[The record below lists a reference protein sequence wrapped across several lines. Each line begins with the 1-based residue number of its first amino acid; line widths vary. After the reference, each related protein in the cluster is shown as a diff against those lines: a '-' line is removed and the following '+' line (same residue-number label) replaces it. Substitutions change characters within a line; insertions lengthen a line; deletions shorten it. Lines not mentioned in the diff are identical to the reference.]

1 MTIGTRIKE
10 YRTKS
15 KLSQEKVAE
24 LVGVSRHAVTKW
36 ESDQSTPNMDN
47 LFRLAE
53 IFGTTVD
60 ALVTDET
67 HKGTVAELVY
77 HMIQEEEQRKRKALR
92 EKLRLRI
99 RDGLAVLGC
108 YLVIFLISKL
118 LWADRE
124 NFSLMGWLTNTW
136 YEHHAPCF
144 GWILVHK
151 WFWSA
156 AFFSVAM
163 ALLGFRRISLIT
175 IVGCALG
182 LLLGEYTGTGYVLVD
197 DGDGVSGRYI
207 SAYGEYAGA
216 AKMVAD
222 RKDFDGDIVVISYA
236 LTRYDRVTG
245 EKLMTWDGEKKLHF
259 LDEMTVQEVVETGLR
274 YFRALE
280 SKETVPYEE
289 VLPFDETIITP
300 ELLSRETTLPEASSS
315 HLPDEWHGIYYTYS
329 AKMEDHALESDIQ
342 TIKDA
347 GFNFIRC
354 ALNFTHF
361 YGFNPEEG
369 KIHEGRMKE
378 LDQLLAWCMERD
390 IHLNISL
397 YWNYDWPDGFSS
409 DQLVRQTKYSKSIA
423 DTWTVFARR
432 YADIPGQ
439 YLSFTLLDH
448 AWGSTDEEN
457 GAFLSPAAEAVQ
469 KISPCRCI
477 IAKVGQGE
485 VSGAAIASKGVALT
499 SNCTWGED
507 FYFTDYY
514 SDRKSAMQ
522 KAVWP
527 YEEDGEIVDG
537 NAALSKNT
545 KGKAKNAPDA
555 VAATARE
562 HGVGYMVCEWGP
574 RREWYGL
581 IAEDV
586 RYSDDTMQAY
596 LTDMTQ
602 TMKERGYGWCY
613 TDWMGCVG
621 LTFCYP
627 LVKDSAYTQVR
638 EHLYVDEEM
647 SGWFKEI
654 NGVQ

>member
-1 MTIGTRIKE
+1 MKRLTTLLLVFVMVLSLTACGSAPAGMVPAKIMPETISELTTE
-10 YRTKS
+10 PTS
-15 KLSQEKVAE
+15 EPTTEPTLSAE
-24 LVGVSRHAVTKW
+24 ELFI
-36 ESDQSTPNMDN
+36 QSLP
-47 LFRLAE
+47 
-53 IFGTTVD
+53 
-60 ALVTDET
+60 
-67 HKGTVAELVY
+67 
-77 HMIQEEEQRKRKALR
+77 
-92 EKLRLRI
+92 EKLRQAYELGIVDLTLLEALERPCTTAEAAGILQQVYKLRFCE
-99 RDGLAVLGC
+99 D
-108 YLVIFLISKL
+108 S
-118 LWADRE
+118 W
-124 NFSLMGWLTNTW
+124 MLTNAVTEENVAEAATRGWFMTMMYAADAESLVGIDESKSYADNLKKLTW
-136 YEHHAPCF
+136 SQKKYGQDLAD
-144 GWILVHK
+144 
-151 WFWSA
+151 A
-156 AFFSVAM
+156 
-163 ALLGFRRISLIT
+163 
-175 IVGCALG
+175 
-182 LLLGEYTGTGYVLVD
+182 LLGEYTGTGYVLVD

-245 EKLMTWDGEKKLHF
+245 EKLMTWDDEKKLHF

-514 SDRKSAMQ
+514 SDRKSTMQ

>member
-1 MTIGTRIKE
+1 MKRLTTLLLVFVMVLSLTACGSAPAGMVPAKIMPETISELTTE
-10 YRTKS
+10 PTS
-15 KLSQEKVAE
+15 EPTTEPTLSAE
-24 LVGVSRHAVTKW
+24 ELFI
-36 ESDQSTPNMDN
+36 QSLP
-47 LFRLAE
+47 
-53 IFGTTVD
+53 
-60 ALVTDET
+60 
-67 HKGTVAELVY
+67 
-77 HMIQEEEQRKRKALR
+77 
-92 EKLRLRI
+92 EKLRQAYELGIVDLTLLEELERPCTTAEAAGILQQVYKLRFCE
-99 RDGLAVLGC
+99 D
-108 YLVIFLISKL
+108 S
-118 LWADRE
+118 W
-124 NFSLMGWLTNTW
+124 MLTNAVTEENLAEAATRGWFMTMMYAADAESLVGIDESKSYADNLKKLTW
-136 YEHHAPCF
+136 SQKKYGQDLAD
-144 GWILVHK
+144 
-151 WFWSA
+151 A
-156 AFFSVAM
+156 
-163 ALLGFRRISLIT
+163 
-175 IVGCALG
+175 
-182 LLLGEYTGTGYVLVD
+182 LLGEYTGTGYVLVD

-289 VLPFDETIITP
+289 VSPFDETIITP

-514 SDRKSAMQ
+514 SDRKSTMQ

-562 HGVGYMVCEWGP
+562 HGVGYMVC
-574 RREWYGL
+574 
-581 IAEDV
+581 
-586 RYSDDTMQAY
+586 
-596 LTDMTQ
+596 
-602 TMKERGYGWCY
+602 
-613 TDWMGCVG
+613 
-621 LTFCYP
+621 
-627 LVKDSAYTQVR
+627 
-638 EHLYVDEEM
+638 
-647 SGWFKEI
+647 
-654 NGVQ
+654 

>member
-1 MTIGTRIKE
+1 MKRLTTLLLVFVMVLSLTACGSAPAGMVPAKIMPETISELTTE
-10 YRTKS
+10 PTS
-15 KLSQEKVAE
+15 EPTTEPTLSAE
-24 LVGVSRHAVTKW
+24 ELFI
-36 ESDQSTPNMDN
+36 QSLP
-47 LFRLAE
+47 
-53 IFGTTVD
+53 
-60 ALVTDET
+60 
-67 HKGTVAELVY
+67 
-77 HMIQEEEQRKRKALR
+77 
-92 EKLRLRI
+92 EKLRQAYELGIVDLTLLEALERPCTTAEAAGILQQVYKLRFCE
-99 RDGLAVLGC
+99 D
-108 YLVIFLISKL
+108 S
-118 LWADRE
+118 W
-124 NFSLMGWLTNTW
+124 MLTNAVTEENVAEAATRGWFMTMMYAADAESLVGIDESKSYADNLKKLTW
-136 YEHHAPCF
+136 SQKKYGQDLAD
-144 GWILVHK
+144 
-151 WFWSA
+151 A
-156 AFFSVAM
+156 
-163 ALLGFRRISLIT
+163 
-175 IVGCALG
+175 
-182 LLLGEYTGTGYVLVD
+182 LLGEYTGTGYVLVD

>member
-1 MTIGTRIKE
+1 MKRLTTLLLVFVMVLSLTACGSAPAGMVPAKIMPETISELTTE
-10 YRTKS
+10 PTS
-15 KLSQEKVAE
+15 EPTTEPTLSAE
-24 LVGVSRHAVTKW
+24 ELFI
-36 ESDQSTPNMDN
+36 QSLP
-47 LFRLAE
+47 
-53 IFGTTVD
+53 
-60 ALVTDET
+60 
-67 HKGTVAELVY
+67 
-77 HMIQEEEQRKRKALR
+77 
-92 EKLRLRI
+92 EKLRQAYELGIVDLTLLEALERPCTTAEAAGILQQVYKLRFCE
-99 RDGLAVLGC
+99 D
-108 YLVIFLISKL
+108 S
-118 LWADRE
+118 W
-124 NFSLMGWLTNTW
+124 MLTNAVTEENVAEAATRGWFMTMMYAADAESLVGIDESKSYADNLKKLTW
-136 YEHHAPCF
+136 SQKKYGQDLAD
-144 GWILVHK
+144 
-151 WFWSA
+151 A
-156 AFFSVAM
+156 
-163 ALLGFRRISLIT
+163 
-175 IVGCALG
+175 
-182 LLLGEYTGTGYVLVD
+182 LLGEYTGTGYVLVD

-245 EKLMTWDGEKKLHF
+245 EKLMTWDDEKKLHF

-514 SDRKSAMQ
+514 SDRKSTMQ

-647 SGWFKEI
+647 SSWFKEI

>member
-1 MTIGTRIKE
+1 MKRLTTLLLAFVMVLSLTACGSAPAGMVPAKIMPETISELTTE
-10 YRTKS
+10 PTS
-15 KLSQEKVAE
+15 EPTTEPTLSAE
-24 LVGVSRHAVTKW
+24 ELFI
-36 ESDQSTPNMDN
+36 QSLP
-47 LFRLAE
+47 
-53 IFGTTVD
+53 
-60 ALVTDET
+60 
-67 HKGTVAELVY
+67 
-77 HMIQEEEQRKRKALR
+77 
-92 EKLRLRI
+92 EKLRQAYELGIVDLTLLEELERPCTTAEAAGILQQVYKLRFCE
-99 RDGLAVLGC
+99 D
-108 YLVIFLISKL
+108 S
-118 LWADRE
+118 W
-124 NFSLMGWLTNTW
+124 MLTNAVTEENVAEAATRGWFMTMMYAADAESLVGIDESKSYADNLKKLTW
-136 YEHHAPCF
+136 SQKKYGQDLAD
-144 GWILVHK
+144 
-151 WFWSA
+151 A
-156 AFFSVAM
+156 
-163 ALLGFRRISLIT
+163 
-175 IVGCALG
+175 
-182 LLLGEYTGTGYVLVD
+182 LLGEYTGTGYVLVD

-245 EKLMTWDGEKKLHF
+245 EKLMTWDDEKKLHF

-289 VLPFDETIITP
+289 VSPFDETIITP

-423 DTWTVFARR
+423 DIWTVFARR

>member
-1 MTIGTRIKE
+1 MKRLTTLLLVFVMVLSLTACGSAPAGMVPAKIMPETISELTTE
-10 YRTKS
+10 PTS
-15 KLSQEKVAE
+15 EPTTEPTLSAE
-24 LVGVSRHAVTKW
+24 ELFI
-36 ESDQSTPNMDN
+36 QSLP
-47 LFRLAE
+47 
-53 IFGTTVD
+53 
-60 ALVTDET
+60 
-67 HKGTVAELVY
+67 
-77 HMIQEEEQRKRKALR
+77 
-92 EKLRLRI
+92 EKLRQAYELGIVDLTLLEALERPCTTAEAAGILQQVYKLRFCE
-99 RDGLAVLGC
+99 D
-108 YLVIFLISKL
+108 S
-118 LWADRE
+118 W
-124 NFSLMGWLTNTW
+124 MLTNAVTEENVAEAATRGWFMTMMYAADAESLVGIDESKSYADNLKKLTW
-136 YEHHAPCF
+136 SQKKYGQDLAD
-144 GWILVHK
+144 
-151 WFWSA
+151 A
-156 AFFSVAM
+156 
-163 ALLGFRRISLIT
+163 
-175 IVGCALG
+175 
-182 LLLGEYTGTGYVLVD
+182 LLGEYTGTGYVLVD

-245 EKLMTWDGEKKLHF
+245 EKLMTWDDEKKLHF

-289 VLPFDETIITP
+289 VSPFDETIITP

-409 DQLVRQTKYSKSIA
+409 HQLVRQTKYSKSIA

-514 SDRKSAMQ
+514 SDRKSTMQ

>member
-1 MTIGTRIKE
+1 MKRLTTLLLVFVMVLSLTACGSAPAGMVPAKIMPETISELTTE
-10 YRTKS
+10 PTS
-15 KLSQEKVAE
+15 EPTTEPTLSAE
-24 LVGVSRHAVTKW
+24 ELFI
-36 ESDQSTPNMDN
+36 QSLP
-47 LFRLAE
+47 
-53 IFGTTVD
+53 
-60 ALVTDET
+60 
-67 HKGTVAELVY
+67 
-77 HMIQEEEQRKRKALR
+77 
-92 EKLRLRI
+92 EKLRQAYELGIVDLTLLEELERPCTTAEAAGILQQVYKLRFCE
-99 RDGLAVLGC
+99 D
-108 YLVIFLISKL
+108 S
-118 LWADRE
+118 W
-124 NFSLMGWLTNTW
+124 MLTNAVTEENVAEAATRGWFMTMMYAADAESLVGIDESKSYADNLKKLTW
-136 YEHHAPCF
+136 SQKKYGQDLAD
-144 GWILVHK
+144 
-151 WFWSA
+151 A
-156 AFFSVAM
+156 
-163 ALLGFRRISLIT
+163 
-175 IVGCALG
+175 
-182 LLLGEYTGTGYVLVD
+182 LLGEYTGTGYVLVD

-245 EKLMTWDGEKKLHF
+245 EKLMTWDDEKKLHF

-289 VLPFDETIITP
+289 VSPFDETIITP

-423 DTWTVFARR
+423 DIWTVFARR

-514 SDRKSAMQ
+514 SDRKSTMQ

-647 SGWFKEI
+647 SDWFKEI

>member
-1 MTIGTRIKE
+1 MKRLTTLLLVFVMVLSLTACGSAPAGMVPAKIMPETISELTTE
-10 YRTKS
+10 PTS
-15 KLSQEKVAE
+15 EPTTEPTLSAE
-24 LVGVSRHAVTKW
+24 ELFI
-36 ESDQSTPNMDN
+36 QSLP
-47 LFRLAE
+47 
-53 IFGTTVD
+53 
-60 ALVTDET
+60 
-67 HKGTVAELVY
+67 
-77 HMIQEEEQRKRKALR
+77 
-92 EKLRLRI
+92 EKLRQAYELGIVDLTLLEELERPCTTAEAAGILQQVYKLRFCE
-99 RDGLAVLGC
+99 D
-108 YLVIFLISKL
+108 S
-118 LWADRE
+118 W
-124 NFSLMGWLTNTW
+124 MLTNAVTEENVAEAATRGWFMTMMYAADAESLVGIDESKSYADNLKKLTW
-136 YEHHAPCF
+136 SQKKYGQDLAD
-144 GWILVHK
+144 
-151 WFWSA
+151 A
-156 AFFSVAM
+156 
-163 ALLGFRRISLIT
+163 
-175 IVGCALG
+175 
-182 LLLGEYTGTGYVLVD
+182 LLGEYTGTGYVLVD

-222 RKDFDGDIVVISYA
+222 RKDCDGDIVVISYA

-245 EKLMTWDGEKKLHF
+245 EKLMTWDDEKKLHF

-289 VLPFDETIITP
+289 VSPFDETIITP

>member
-1 MTIGTRIKE
+1 MKRLTTLLLVFVMVLSLTACGSAPAGMVPAKIMPETISELTTE
-10 YRTKS
+10 PTS
-15 KLSQEKVAE
+15 EPTTEPTLSAE
-24 LVGVSRHAVTKW
+24 ELFI
-36 ESDQSTPNMDN
+36 QSLP
-47 LFRLAE
+47 
-53 IFGTTVD
+53 
-60 ALVTDET
+60 
-67 HKGTVAELVY
+67 
-77 HMIQEEEQRKRKALR
+77 
-92 EKLRLRI
+92 EKLRQAYELGIVDLTLLKALERPCTTAEAAGILQQVYKLRFCE
-99 RDGLAVLGC
+99 D
-108 YLVIFLISKL
+108 S
-118 LWADRE
+118 W
-124 NFSLMGWLTNTW
+124 MLTNAVTEENVAEAATRGWFMTMMYAADAESLVGIDESKSYADNLKKLTW
-136 YEHHAPCF
+136 SQKKYGQDLAD
-144 GWILVHK
+144 
-151 WFWSA
+151 A
-156 AFFSVAM
+156 
-163 ALLGFRRISLIT
+163 
-175 IVGCALG
+175 
-182 LLLGEYTGTGYVLVD
+182 LLGEYTGTGYVLVD

-289 VLPFDETIITP
+289 VSPFDETIITP

-514 SDRKSAMQ
+514 SDRKSTMQ

-647 SGWFKEI
+647 SSWFKEI

>member
-1 MTIGTRIKE
+1 MKRLTTLLLVFVMVLSLTACGSAPAGMVPAKIMPETISELTTE
-10 YRTKS
+10 PTS
-15 KLSQEKVAE
+15 EPTTEPTLSAE
-24 LVGVSRHAVTKW
+24 ELFI
-36 ESDQSTPNMDN
+36 QSLP
-47 LFRLAE
+47 
-53 IFGTTVD
+53 
-60 ALVTDET
+60 
-67 HKGTVAELVY
+67 
-77 HMIQEEEQRKRKALR
+77 
-92 EKLRLRI
+92 EKLRQAYELGIVDLTLLEALERPCTTAEAAGILQQVYKLRFCE
-99 RDGLAVLGC
+99 D
-108 YLVIFLISKL
+108 S
-118 LWADRE
+118 W
-124 NFSLMGWLTNTW
+124 MLTNAVTEENVAEAATRGWFMTMMYAADAESLVGIDESKSYADNLKKLTW
-136 YEHHAPCF
+136 SQKKYGQDLAD
-144 GWILVHK
+144 
-151 WFWSA
+151 A
-156 AFFSVAM
+156 
-163 ALLGFRRISLIT
+163 
-175 IVGCALG
+175 
-182 LLLGEYTGTGYVLVD
+182 LLGEYTGTGYVLVD

-289 VLPFDETIITP
+289 VSPFDETIITP

-514 SDRKSAMQ
+514 SDRKSTMQ

>member
-1 MTIGTRIKE
+1 MKRLTTLLLVFVMVLSLTACGSAPAGMVPAKIMPETISELTTE
-10 YRTKS
+10 PTS
-15 KLSQEKVAE
+15 EPTTEPTLSAE
-24 LVGVSRHAVTKW
+24 ELFI
-36 ESDQSTPNMDN
+36 QSLP
-47 LFRLAE
+47 
-53 IFGTTVD
+53 
-60 ALVTDET
+60 
-67 HKGTVAELVY
+67 
-77 HMIQEEEQRKRKALR
+77 
-92 EKLRLRI
+92 EKLRQAYELGIVDLTLLEELERPCTTAEAAGILQQVYKLRVCEDI
-99 RDGLAVLGC
+99 
-108 YLVIFLISKL
+108 
-118 LWADRE
+118 W
-124 NFSLMGWLTNTW
+124 MLTNAVTEENVAEAATRGWFMTMMYAADAESLVGIDESKSYADNLKKLTW
-136 YEHHAPCF
+136 SQKKYGQDLAD
-144 GWILVHK
+144 
-151 WFWSA
+151 A
-156 AFFSVAM
+156 
-163 ALLGFRRISLIT
+163 
-175 IVGCALG
+175 
-182 LLLGEYTGTGYVLVD
+182 LLGEYTGSGYVLVD

-245 EKLMTWDGEKKLHF
+245 EKLMTWDDEKKLHF

-289 VLPFDETIITP
+289 VSPFDETIITP

-457 GAFLSPAAEAVQ
+457 GTFLSPFFNT
-469 KISPCRCI
+469 I
-477 IAKVGQGE
+477 ILLLFHFVN
-485 VSGAAIASKGVALT
+485 T
-499 SNCTWGED
+499 
-507 FYFTDYY
+507 F
-514 SDRKSAMQ
+514 MQ
-522 KAVWP
+522 
-527 YEEDGEIVDG
+527 I
-537 NAALSKNT
+537 
-545 KGKAKNAPDA
+545 
-555 VAATARE
+555 
-562 HGVGYMVCEWGP
+562 C
-574 RREWYGL
+574 
-581 IAEDV
+581 
-586 RYSDDTMQAY
+586 
-596 LTDMTQ
+596 
-602 TMKERGYGWCY
+602 
-613 TDWMGCVG
+613 
-621 LTFCYP
+621 
-627 LVKDSAYTQVR
+627 
-638 EHLYVDEEM
+638 
-647 SGWFKEI
+647 
-654 NGVQ
+654 

>member
-1 MTIGTRIKE
+1 MKRLTTLLLVFVMVLSLTACGSAPAGMVPAKIMPETISELTTE
-10 YRTKS
+10 PTS
-15 KLSQEKVAE
+15 EPTTEPTLSAE
-24 LVGVSRHAVTKW
+24 ELFI
-36 ESDQSTPNMDN
+36 QSLP
-47 LFRLAE
+47 
-53 IFGTTVD
+53 
-60 ALVTDET
+60 
-67 HKGTVAELVY
+67 
-77 HMIQEEEQRKRKALR
+77 
-92 EKLRLRI
+92 EKLRQAYELGIVDLTLLEALERPCTTAEAAGILQQVYKLRFCE
-99 RDGLAVLGC
+99 D
-108 YLVIFLISKL
+108 S
-118 LWADRE
+118 W
-124 NFSLMGWLTNTW
+124 MLTNAVTEENVAEAATRGWFMTMMYAADAESLVGIDESKSYADNLKKLTW
-136 YEHHAPCF
+136 SQKKYGQDLAD
-144 GWILVHK
+144 
-151 WFWSA
+151 A
-156 AFFSVAM
+156 
-163 ALLGFRRISLIT
+163 
-175 IVGCALG
+175 
-182 LLLGEYTGTGYVLVD
+182 LLGEYTGTGYVLVD

-289 VLPFDETIITP
+289 VSPFDETIITP

-514 SDRKSAMQ
+514 SDRKSTMQ

-647 SGWFKEI
+647 SSWFKEI

>member
-1 MTIGTRIKE
+1 MKRLTTLLLVFVMV
-10 YRTKS
+10 
-15 KLSQEKVAE
+15 LSLTACGSAPAGMV
-24 LVGVSRHAVTKW
+24 
-36 ESDQSTPNMDN
+36 P
-47 LFRLAE
+47 AE
-53 IFGTTVD
+53 IMPETISELATEPTSEPTTEPT
-60 ALVTDET
+60 LS
-67 HKGTVAELVY
+67 AEELF
-77 HMIQEEEQRKRKALR
+77 IQSLP
-92 EKLRLRI
+92 EKLRQAYELGIVDLTLLEELERPCTTAEAAGILQQVYKLRFCE
-99 RDGLAVLGC
+99 D
-108 YLVIFLISKL
+108 S
-118 LWADRE
+118 W
-124 NFSLMGWLTNTW
+124 MLTNAVTEENVAEAATRGWFMTMMYAADAESLVGIDESKSYADNLKKLTW
-136 YEHHAPCF
+136 SQKKYGQDLAD
-144 GWILVHK
+144 
-151 WFWSA
+151 A
-156 AFFSVAM
+156 
-163 ALLGFRRISLIT
+163 
-175 IVGCALG
+175 
-182 LLLGEYTGTGYVLVD
+182 LLGEYTGTGYVLVD

-245 EKLMTWDGEKKLHF
+245 EKLMTWDDEKKLHF

-289 VLPFDETIITP
+289 VSPFDETIITP

-423 DTWTVFARR
+423 DIWTVFARR

>member
-1 MTIGTRIKE
+1 MKRLTTLLLVFVMVLSLTACGSAPAGMVPAKIMPETISELTTE
-10 YRTKS
+10 PTS
-15 KLSQEKVAE
+15 EPTTEPTLSAE
-24 LVGVSRHAVTKW
+24 ELFI
-36 ESDQSTPNMDN
+36 QSLP
-47 LFRLAE
+47 
-53 IFGTTVD
+53 
-60 ALVTDET
+60 
-67 HKGTVAELVY
+67 
-77 HMIQEEEQRKRKALR
+77 
-92 EKLRLRI
+92 EKLRQAYELGIVDLTLLEALERPCTTAEAAGILQQVYKLRFCE
-99 RDGLAVLGC
+99 D
-108 YLVIFLISKL
+108 S
-118 LWADRE
+118 W
-124 NFSLMGWLTNTW
+124 MLTNAVTEENVAEAATRGWFMTMMYAADAESLVGIDESKSYADNLKKLTW
-136 YEHHAPCF
+136 SQKKYGQDLAD
-144 GWILVHK
+144 
-151 WFWSA
+151 A
-156 AFFSVAM
+156 
-163 ALLGFRRISLIT
+163 
-175 IVGCALG
+175 
-182 LLLGEYTGTGYVLVD
+182 LLGEYTGTGYVLVD

-245 EKLMTWDGEKKLHF
+245 EKLMTWDDEKKLHF

-289 VLPFDETIITP
+289 VSPFDETIITP

-423 DTWTVFARR
+423 DIWTVFARR